1 MGTLQTS
8 VLGMKPDQLM
18 RTQIDQIMQDVDG
31 LNTTVRK
38 IADEFWHTITGS
50 TQALFHVSASSSK
63 QSHGASIHVD
73 DTVVKRKPAPA
84 AAGQSATG

>member
-18 RTQIDQIMQDVDG
+18 RTQIDQIMQNVDG

-50 TQALFHVSASSSK
+50 TQALFDVSGSPSA
-63 QSHGASIHVD
+63 QSLGTPTDVD

-84 AAGQSATG
+84 AAGLSATC